1 MGRTA
6 FGKMADAIRGE
17 QSPATAQGYLRPI
30 DTSAI
35 AKRLDLDGVA
45 SERAVKE
52 LPSSDAKTLDSI
64 EQQITHTIESE
75 WTWHGSELLNNLRAY
90 AQRLAEFSVQ
100 TELANIQLLSRNT
113 LTQLRDA
120 NHRAEAELG
129 PLRETYIAFRD
140 ELREFQTRNN
150 LRRAARDPSNRLT
163 TMGLLV
169 LLISVEAGM
178 NGVFFSKGSEFGLLG
193 GIVTAVGISFANVL
207 IAYSIG
213 LFPMRWINHKNIFIK
228 FVGLIFSLAGL
239 TALIGLHGF
248 AAHYRDVI
256 GTVGEENA
264 LPAAINTLL
273 RHPIELADVNSYY
286 LFGLGA
292 VLASTAIWKGYTN
305 DDPYPRYG
313 AYYRRAVHARKNYS
327 DEHADLFDELDE
339 IKERTVTAIKAGT
352 QRIPLFPQQAVQV
365 RAERNA
371 ALEAFAAYENSVE
384 AAINQLLSRYRDANI
399 SKRKSPAPSYFDVA
413 WRLPRSFLNEA
424 AVHAAI
430 AEPPTPQLDA
440 NAALYHLQRLSS
452 AVLEEYEALLVKYP
466 HPTGM
471 QSQ

>member
-35 AKRLDLDGVA
+35 AAKLNLDGLA
-45 SERAVKE
+45 SARAAKE
-52 LPSSDAKTLDSI
+52 LPSSEAKTLDSI

-113 LTQLRDA
+113 LARLRDA

-129 PLRETYIAFRD
+129 PLRETYVAFRD
-140 ELREFQTRNN
+140 ELREFQRKNN

-163 TMGLLV
+163 TIGLLV

-178 NGVFFSKGSEFGLLG
+178 NGVFFSKGSEFGFLG
-193 GIVTAVGISFANVL
+193 GIVTAVGISFANIL
-207 IAYSIG
+207 IAYCVG
-213 LFPMRWINHKNIFIK
+213 LFPMRWINHKNFVIK
-228 FVGLIFSLAGL
+228 FFGLVFSLAGL
-239 TALIGLHGF
+239 AALVALHGF

-264 LPAAINTLL
+264 LPATVNTLL
-273 RHPIELADVNSYY
+273 RHPVELADINSYY
-286 LFGLGA
+286 LFVLGV

-313 AYYRRAVHARKNYS
+313 AYYRRTVRARQEYS

-339 IKERTVTAIKAGT
+339 IKESTVSAIKAGT
-352 QRIPLFPQQAVQV
+352 QRIPLFPQQAMQV

-371 ALEAFAAYENSVE
+371 ELEAFAAYENSIE
-384 AAINQLLSRYRDANI
+384 AAINQLLSRYRDANV
-399 SKRKSPAPSYFDVA
+399 SQRKTPAPRYFDVA

-424 AVHAAI
+424 AVQAAI
-430 AEPPTPQLDA
+430 AEPPTAQLDA
-440 NAALYHLQRLSS
+440 NAALDHLRQLSS

-471 QSQ
+471 HS